1 MNKSSYVLIVEA
13 NFYKDITS
21 ELVAGAVEELDEH
34 GVNHKIISV
43 PGALEIPLAIKMAMS
58 DEEIKGAVALG
69 CVIRGETTHYDYV
82 CAESTRGVNNLAIEF
97 SFPVGYGVLTVENS
111 DQAKVRASREKGNK
125 GAAAARACMQMIAV
139 KEQFSKEK
147 S

>member
-58 DEEIKGAVALG
+58 DEEIKGVVALG

-97 SFPVGYGVLTVENS
+97 SLPVGYGVLTVENS

-125 GAAAARACMQMIAV
+125 GAAAARACVQMIAV

>member
-58 DEEIKGAVALG
+58 DEEIKGVVALG

-97 SFPVGYGVLTVENS
+97 SLPVGYGVLTVENS